1 MKQHRT
7 VGVFLLGSA
16 SICFLIAWE
25 RYHSAGQTAKEVARV
40 LDGIEFESVSTPV
53 ETIVGGLLGVAMA
66 VAGVLLIMEYIGKKD
81 KPDDLLKP

>member
-7 VGVFLLGSA
+7 VGVFLFGSA

-25 RYHSAGQTAKEVARV
+25 RYHSAVQTAEEVARA

-53 ETIVGGLLGVAMA
+53 ETFVAGLLGVAMT
-66 VAGVLLIMEYIGKKD
+66 VAGVVLIMEHIGKED

>member
-7 VGVFLLGSA
+7 VGVFLIGSA

-25 RYHSAGQTAKEVARV
+25 RYHSAVQTAKEVARA

-53 ETIVGGLLGVAMA
+53 ETFVAGLLGVAMT
-66 VAGVLLIMEYIGKKD
+66 VAGVVLIMEYIGNDD
-81 KPDDLLKP
+81 KPNNLLKP